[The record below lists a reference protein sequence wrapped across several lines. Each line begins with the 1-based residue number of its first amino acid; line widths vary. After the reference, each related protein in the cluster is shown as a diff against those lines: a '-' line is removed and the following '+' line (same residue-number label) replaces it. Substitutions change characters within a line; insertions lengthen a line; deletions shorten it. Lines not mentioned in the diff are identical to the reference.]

1 MSHKEKGK
9 LKKLTNTPLKNTA
22 FGNNGVAAEMIWHGF
37 VQVCFWFFF
46 FFNLSGF
53 VLLFQLQT

>member
-22 FGNNGVAAEMIWHGF
+22 FGNNGVAAEMI
-37 VQVCFWFFF
+37 
-46 FFNLSGF
+46 
-53 VLLFQLQT
+53 